1 MALVRIPTPLRRL
14 TMERDEVSSEA
25 KTVSELI
32 DDLDNQFPG
41 MKNKVCEPNGSI
53 RKFINIYINDEDIRF
68 LEGPESTI
76 KQDDTVSIIPA
87 IAGG

>member
-14 TMERDEVSSEA
+14 TNEKDEVNSEA
-25 KTVSELI
+25 KTVSELL

-41 MKNKVCEPNGSI
+41 IKNKVCEEKWLKKG
-53 RKFINIYINDEDIRF
+53 KTFHDEDIRF
-68 LEGPESTI
+68 LDGPKSEI
-76 KQDDTVSIIPA
+76 KEDDTVSIIPA